1 MDGNLPR
8 GAHTDKSN
16 GRPIFKDLDWFVYKV
31 SYVMYSTSVCE
42 HYWSIEGWIHSKR
55 RNRLS
60 QELVERLL
68 RAHTNLVFRQSSG
81 CHPWSSIT
89 VGHRVCYGWTR
100 TGTRSLWESLLNPLC
115 HKLLLG
121 PINTQN
127 TVNTQSPGIHK
138 ERERDRERERQ
149 THTHTQRLKKRERG
163 RETDS
168 VLRLWWFHLPQ

>member
-31 SYVMYSTSVCE
+31 SGVMYSTSVCE

-68 RAHTNLVFRQSSG
+68 RAHTNLVFRQSFDVTLDHLLPWDTEFVMDDPG
-81 CHPWSSIT
+81 QEPEVYVHP
-89 VGHRVCYGWTR
+89 YLTR
-100 TGTRSLWESLLNPLC
+100 CVTSYCWVR
-115 HKLLLG
+115 
-121 PINTQN
+121 
-127 TVNTQSPGIHK
+127 
-138 ERERDRERERQ
+138 
-149 THTHTQRLKKRERG
+149 
-163 RETDS
+163 
-168 VLRLWWFHLPQ
+168 